1 MDIDNITDIELLRKM
16 AKSNRVR
23 MKKDSYATDGTDF
36 VFKENLW
43 YITEQDQYG
52 ITIYSEDM
60 ESMMF
65 LNYKEADRFIYE
77 TEMDTK

>member
-16 AKSNRVR
+16 AKSNRVQ
-23 MKKDSYATDGTDF
+23 MKKDSYATDGTGF

-43 YITEQDQYG
+43 YIAEQDQYG
-52 ITIYSEDM
+52 ITVYSEDM

-65 LNYKEADRFIYE
+65 LNYDEADRFLYE
-77 TEMDTK
+77 CEMEV

>member
-1 MDIDNITDIELLRKM
+1 MDIDNITDIELLRKI
-16 AKSNRVR
+16 AKSNRVQ

-36 VFKENLW
+36 VFEKNLW
-43 YITEQDQYG
+43 YIAEQDQYG

-65 LNYKEADRFIYE
+65 LNYDEADRFICQ
-77 TEMDTK
+77 

>member
-16 AKSNRVR
+16 AKSNRVQ
-23 MKKDSYATDGTDF
+23 MKKDSYATDGTGF

-43 YITEQDQYG
+43 YISEQDQYG
-52 ITIYSEDM
+52 ITVYSEDM

-65 LNYKEADRFIYE
+65 LNYDEADRFICQ
-77 TEMDTK
+77 

>member
-1 MDIDNITDIELLRKM
+1 MDIDNITDIDLLRKL
-16 AKSNRVR
+16 AKANRIRV
-23 MKKDSYATDGTDF
+23 KKDSHATDGTDF

-43 YITEQDQYG
+43 YIAEQDQFG

-65 LNYKEADRFIYE
+65 LNYDEADRFLYGSE
-77 TEMDTK
+77 KES

>member
-16 AKSNRVR
+16 AKSNRVQ

-36 VFKENLW
+36 TFKENLW
-43 YITEQDQYG
+43 YIAEQDQFG

-65 LNYKEADRFIYE
+65 LNYDEADRFIC
-77 TEMDTK
+77 K

>member
-16 AKSNRVR
+16 VKANRVQ
-23 MKKDSYATDGTDF
+23 MKMDSTATDGTDF
-36 VFKENLW
+36 IFKEGLW
-43 YITEQDQYG
+43 YIAEQDHYG

-65 LNYKEADRFIYE
+65 LNYEEADRFICQ
-77 TEMDTK
+77 

>member
-16 AKSNRVR
+16 AKSNRVQ
-23 MKKDSYATDGTDF
+23 MKKDSYATDGTGF

-43 YITEQDQYG
+43 YIEEQDQYG
-52 ITIYSEDM
+52 ITVYSEDM

-65 LNYKEADRFIYE
+65 LNYDETDRFICQ
-77 TEMDTK
+77 